1 VKRAA
6 LLAAALLLGLAAP
19 DESARLQGVADAA
32 SATARTQL
40 HARFGIVV
48 WDVTTGARASVDGDA
63 GFPLAS
69 AFKLPLALAVLER
82 VDAGRLTLDERV
94 RVLPADVVTYASAV
108 AEEYA
113 KGRRTFSVEDLMT
126 RMVRDSDNTAADTL
140 YRLVGGAR
148 TVNAA
153 LRGAGIRGFAIRTDE
168 AGLHRDFA
176 AGRTFARGGDN
187 AGTPDAYATL
197 LKELA
202 ASTRP
207 RTGPLRPSSAD
218 LLYDAMSASQTGI
231 GRLRAGLPAKT
242 VLLHKTGTSGRFA
255 DGSVDATN
263 DAGLAL
269 LAGGTRKVIVV
280 AFLNGGR
287 GTDEQNDA
295 AIADLA
301 RAVVRAIR

>member
-1 VKRAA
+1 MKRAA

-113 KGRRTFSVEDLMT
+113 KGRRTFSVEDLVT

-153 LRGAGIRGFAIRTDE
+153 LRGAGI
-168 AGLHRDFA
+168 
-176 AGRTFARGGDN
+176 RGGDN